1 MQFRL
6 QLILRNV
13 RISSMIIDC
22 LAISKIFDDEMRAAV
37 LALREGGVRPRL
49 CELLATNTQSA
60 VSYSNTKRKKAETL
74 GVEYEAVRFA
84 PDVRMEQ
91 LLARISEWNSDELI
105 HGLLVGMPTYANIE
119 AEKLIS
125 AINPH
130 KDVDGLGP
138 FNSYAVYSNQEHLG
152 IVPATAIAAVHILET
167 ITVIRG
173 KRVVVVGR
181 GRTVG
186 RPVAAMLVN
195 RSATVTVCHS
205 GTALADLERIIRQSD
220 IIVAATGSA
229 EVLQSEWFQP
239 GQIVID
245 CGISFRDGKTVGDV
259 NAEEVSSIG
268 SSVTPVPRGVG
279 AVTNSIIFGN
289 VIKAV
294 NLRNQPL

>member
-1 MQFRL
+1 
-6 QLILRNV
+6 
-13 RISSMIIDC
+13 MIIDC
-22 LAISKIFDDEMRAAV
+22 LTIAKSFDDEVRAAV
-37 LALREGGVRPRL
+37 AALREKGVRPRL
-49 CELLATNTQSA
+49 GELLATSTQSA

-74 GVEYEAVRFA
+74 GIDYEAVRFE

-91 LLARISEWNSDELI
+91 LLAKISEWNSDERI
-105 HGLLVGMPTYANIE
+105 HGLLIGMPTYPNIE

-125 AINPH
+125 AISPH
-130 KDVDGLGP
+130 KDVDGLAP

-173 KRVVVVGR
+173 KRVAVIGR

-195 RSATVTVCHS
+195 RSAIVTVCHS
-205 GTALADLERIIRQSD
+205 ATPVATLEQTIRQSD

-229 EVLQSEWFQP
+229 GILKSEWFQP
-239 GQIVID
+239 EQIVID

-259 NAEEVSSIG
+259 NAEEISSVG
-268 SSVTPVPRGVG
+268 VFVTPVPKGVG